1 MKIWK
6 KTAAVILAVCM
17 ISGVLGC
24 TEGEEQE
31 QDSETAEYYMY
42 YVSPKETS
50 LETAEYV
57 PEELA
62 SEVMVQEIS
71 GMLSEDP
78 EEEGYVSLLPEQVKI
93 QNITYEGQTVS
104 VNFNSEYKNMKNT
117 RELLAR
123 AGIVKAFTQIP
134 GVNYVEFFCEG
145 ESMTDAAG
153 VVLGKMDKNTFVE
166 NKGENINSYIHTSLN
181 LYFANENGD
190 RLKKENISVYYS
202 SNVPLEREVVERLL
216 KGPKSEELKPT
227 LSPNTKILSV
237 SIVEGICYVNLDK
250 SFLTDFMD
258 VQEELPLF
266 SIVNSLTDACNVRGV
281 QISVDGKTA
290 VNFRESMKL
299 DQIYHADY
307 RLAEENQEEKEEKE

>member
-71 GMLSEDP
+71 GMLSED
-78 EEEGYVSLLPEQVKI
+78 L
-93 QNITYEGQTVS
+93 
-104 VNFNSEYKNMKNT
+104 
-117 RELLAR
+117 
-123 AGIVKAFTQIP
+123 
-134 GVNYVEFFCEG
+134 
-145 ESMTDAAG
+145 
-153 VVLGKMDKNTFVE
+153 
-166 NKGENINSYIHTSLN
+166 GENINSYIHTSLN

-250 SFLTDFMD
+250 SFLTDSMD

-307 RLAEENQEEKEEKE
+307 RLTEENQEEKEEKE

>member
-153 VVLGKMDKNTFVE
+153 VLLGKMDKNTFVE

-181 LYFANENGD
+181 LHFANENGD

-307 RLAEENQEEKEEKE
+307 RLTEENQEEKEEKE

>member
-6 KTAAVILAVCM
+6 KTAAVILAVYM

-50 LETAEYV
+50 LEKVEYV
-57 PEELA
+57 PKERT
-62 SEVMVQEIS
+62 SEAMVQEIA
-71 GMLSEDP
+71 GRLSENL
-78 EEEGYVSLLPEQVKI
+78 EEEGYLSLLPENVGI
-93 QNITYEGQTVS
+93 QNLTYEGQTVS
-104 VNFNSEYKNMKNT
+104 ISFNSEYKKMKNT

-134 GVNYVEFFCEG
+134 EVNYVEFFCDG
-145 ESMTDAAG
+145 ESMTDASG

-166 NKGENINSYIHTSLN
+166 NQGDNINSYIHTSLN
-181 LYFANENGD
+181 LYFANESGD
-190 RLKKENISVYYS
+190 RLEKENISVYYS

-216 KGPKSEELKPT
+216 KGPKSAGLKPT
-227 LSPNTKILSV
+227 LSSNTKILSV

-250 SFLTDFMD
+250 SFLTDSMD
-258 VQEELPLF
+258 VQEELPIF

-307 RLAEENQEEKEEKE
+307 RLTEENQDEKEEKE

>member
-57 PEELA
+57 
-62 SEVMVQEIS
+62 
-71 GMLSEDP
+71 P

-145 ESMTDAAG
+145 ESMTDASG

-166 NKGENINSYIHTSLN
+166 NQGDNINSYIHTSLN
-181 LYFANENGD
+181 LYFANESGD
-190 RLKKENISVYYS
+190 RLEKENISVYYS

-216 KGPKSEELKPT
+216 KGPKSAGLKPT

-237 SIVEGICYVNLDK
+237 SIVEG
-250 SFLTDFMD
+250 
-258 VQEELPLF
+258 
-266 SIVNSLTDACNVRGV
+266 
-281 QISVDGKTA
+281 
-290 VNFRESMKL
+290 
-299 DQIYHADY
+299 
-307 RLAEENQEEKEEKE
+307 

>member
-31 QDSETAEYYMY
+31 QDSETAEY
-42 YVSPKETS
+42 
-50 LETAEYV
+50 V
-57 PEELA
+57 PEEPA

-71 GMLSEDP
+71 GMLSEDL

-145 ESMTDAAG
+145 EPMTDAAG

-250 SFLTDFMD
+250 SFLTDSMD
-258 VQEELPLF
+258 VQEELPIF

-307 RLAEENQEEKEEKE
+307 RLTEENQEEKEEKE

>member
-153 VVLGKMDKNTFVE
+153 VLLGKMDKNTFVE

-307 RLAEENQEEKEEKE
+307 RLTEENQEEKEEKE

>member
-1 MKIWK
+1 
-6 KTAAVILAVCM
+6 
-17 ISGVLGC
+17 
-24 TEGEEQE
+24 
-31 QDSETAEYYMY
+31 
-42 YVSPKETS
+42 
-50 LETAEYV
+50 
-57 PEELA
+57 
-62 SEVMVQEIS
+62 
-71 GMLSEDP
+71 MLSEDP

-153 VVLGKMDKNTFVE
+153 VLLGKMDKNTFVE

-250 SFLTDFMD
+250 SFLTDSMD
-258 VQEELPLF
+258 VQEELPIF
-266 SIVNSLTDACNVRGV
+266 YIVNSLTDACNVRGV

>member
-71 GMLSEDP
+71 GMLSEDL

-153 VVLGKMDKNTFVE
+153 VLLGKMDKNTFVE

>member
-24 TEGEEQE
+24 TEGEG

-57 PEELA
+57 PEEPA

-71 GMLSEDP
+71 GMLSEDL

-145 ESMTDAAG
+145 EPMTDAAG

-181 LYFANENGD
+181 LYFANEKGD

-250 SFLTDFMD
+250 SFLTDSVD
-258 VQEELPLF
+258 VQEELPIF

-307 RLAEENQEEKEEKE
+307 RLTEENQEEKEEKE

>member
-57 PEELA
+57 PKELA

-71 GMLSEDP
+71 GMLSEDL

-153 VVLGKMDKNTFVE
+153 VLLGKMDKNTFVE

-250 SFLTDFMD
+250 SFLTDSMD
-258 VQEELPLF
+258 VQEELPIF
-266 SIVNSLTDACNVRGV
+266 SIVNS
-281 QISVDGKTA
+281 S
-290 VNFRESMKL
+290 
-299 DQIYHADY
+299 Y
-307 RLAEENQEEKEEKE
+307 RRM

>member
-153 VVLGKMDKNTFVE
+153 VLLGKMDKNTFVE

-227 LSPNTKILSV
+227 LSSNTKILSV

-250 SFLTDFMD
+250 SFLTDSMD
-258 VQEELPLF
+258 VQEELPIF

>member
-24 TEGEEQE
+24 TEGEEQ
-31 QDSETAEYYMY
+31 DSETAEYYMY

-57 PEELA
+57 PKELA

-153 VVLGKMDKNTFVE
+153 VLLGKMDKNTFVE

-250 SFLTDFMD
+250 SFLTDSMD
-258 VQEELPLF
+258 VQEELPIF

>member
-202 SNVPLEREVVERLL
+202 SNVPLEREVVEHLL

-307 RLAEENQEEKEEKE
+307 RLTEENQEEKEEKE

>member
-24 TEGEEQE
+24 TEGEE

-71 GMLSEDP
+71 GMLSEDL

-307 RLAEENQEEKEEKE
+307 RLTEENQEEKEEKE

>member
-57 PEELA
+57 PEKPA

-71 GMLSEDP
+71 GMLSEDL

-145 ESMTDAAG
+145 EPMTDAAG
-153 VVLGKMDKNTFVE
+153 VVLGKMDKHTFVE

-190 RLKKENISVYYS
+190 RLKKENISVYHS

-250 SFLTDFMD
+250 SFLTDSMD
-258 VQEELPLF
+258 VQEELPIF

-307 RLAEENQEEKEEKE
+307 RLTEENQEEKEEKE